1 MAVQPGGRSL
11 QPVRHHDRRR
21 ARIRGL
27 GYFKR
32 LGPGFVTGAADDDPS
47 GIGTYSQ
54 VGAAYGF
61 GLLWS
66 TIAVAP
72 MAAAVQET
80 AARLG
85 VTTEKGLA
93 TLIKERFPRPVLY
106 VAVAL
111 TVIANTFNIGTD
123 IRSMAAAA
131 NLVVPIPSLLL
142 VVFMTSIMLG
152 LELALPYHQYSLVLR
167 WLVLSL
173 GAYVIVLAMVHV
185 DWGVVVRDVAVPRM
199 VGGSAGFAALV
210 AVFGTTV
217 SPYLFFW
224 QASEE
229 VEEEVEHHDI
239 GEPVSASHIRAMR
252 VDVVGGMTSAVFVA
266 FCIMVAAAVT
276 LHTKGITT
284 IETAQQAARALEP
297 AAGGLAQLVFAIGI
311 VGLGLLAVPVL
322 AGATGYALSQA
333 FGWNEG
339 LSRTFRQA
347 PGFYLTLA
355 GSMLL
360 GLALTFLGISPIQ
373 GLYYAAIL
381 NGLAAPPLIL
391 LMFLLSRSRDVVGR
405 WRNGW
410 LATTVLVLTMV
421 ASVVAPLGVLLAS

>member
-1 MAVQPGGRSL
+1 
-11 QPVRHHDRRR
+11 
-21 ARIRGL
+21 
-27 GYFKR
+27 
-32 LGPGFVTGAADDDPS
+32 
-47 GIGTYSQ
+47 
-54 VGAAYGF
+54 
-61 GLLWS
+61 
-66 TIAVAP
+66 

-111 TVIANTFNIGTD
+111 TVIANTFNIGAD

-131 NLVVPIPSLLL
+131 NLVVPLPTLLL
-142 VVFMTSIMLG
+142 VLVMTSIMLA
-152 LELALPYHQYSLVLR
+152 LELALPYRRYSLVLR

-173 GAYVIVLAMVHV
+173 LTYVIVLALVRV
-185 DWGVVVRDVAVPRM
+185 DWGAVARDAVVPHL

-229 VEEEVEHHDI
+229 VEEEIAHHTI
-239 GEPVSASHIRAMR
+239 GERVSADQIRGMR

-276 LHTKGITT
+276 LHPEGITT
-284 IETAQQAARALEP
+284 IETPQQAARALEP
-297 AAGGLAQLVFAIGI
+297 AAGRLAELIFAIGI

-339 LSRTFRQA
+339 LSRTIRQA

-360 GLALTFLGISPIQ
+360 GLALTFLAVSPIQ

-391 LMFLLSRSRDVVGR
+391 LMFLLARSRDVLGR
-405 WRNGW
+405 WRSGW
-410 LATTVLVLTMV
+410 LANTLLAVTMV
-421 ASVVAPLGVLLAS
+421 ASVAAPLGALLAS

>member
-152 LELALPYHQYSLVLR
+152 LELALPTNTASCCVGSCCRSGRTSSSWR
-167 WLVLSL
+167 WCTST
-173 GAYVIVLAMVHV
+173 GAS
-185 DWGVVVRDVAVPRM
+185 W
-199 VGGSAGFAALV
+199 
-210 AVFGTTV
+210 
-217 SPYLFFW
+217 
-224 QASEE
+224 
-229 VEEEVEHHDI
+229 
-239 GEPVSASHIRAMR
+239 
-252 VDVVGGMTSAVFVA
+252 
-266 FCIMVAAAVT
+266 
-276 LHTKGITT
+276 
-284 IETAQQAARALEP
+284 
-297 AAGGLAQLVFAIGI
+297 
-311 VGLGLLAVPVL
+311 
-322 AGATGYALSQA
+322 
-333 FGWNEG
+333 
-339 LSRTFRQA
+339 
-347 PGFYLTLA
+347 
-355 GSMLL
+355 
-360 GLALTFLGISPIQ
+360 
-373 GLYYAAIL
+373 
-381 NGLAAPPLIL
+381 
-391 LMFLLSRSRDVVGR
+391 
-405 WRNGW
+405 
-410 LATTVLVLTMV
+410 
-421 ASVVAPLGVLLAS
+421 